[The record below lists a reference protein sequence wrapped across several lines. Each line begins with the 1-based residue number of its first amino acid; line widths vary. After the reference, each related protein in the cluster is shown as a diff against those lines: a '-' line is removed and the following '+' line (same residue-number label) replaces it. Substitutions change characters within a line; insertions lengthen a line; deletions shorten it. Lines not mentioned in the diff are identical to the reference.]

1 MYHQMSQS
9 WVALYTKPNQE
20 GIALENVR
28 RQSYNA
34 YCPMIVRTV
43 RHARR
48 TKKVKR
54 PLFSG
59 YVFVGLDTEVDQWR
73 PLLSTRGVQSL
84 VCFGSHPGELPSGF
98 VEQLQEY
105 EKSGVLEALATPDFK
120 PGDLVSICDGPF
132 RDFIAR
138 VVSHS
143 DNERVWLL
151 LDMMGREVKCQQ
163 PVSVLERHEG

>member
-1 MYHQMSQS
+1 MSQS

-28 RQSYNA
+28 RQSYQA
-34 YCPMIVRTV
+34 YCPMITKTV

-48 TKKVKR
+48 SKVVRR

-59 YVFVGLDTEVDQWR
+59 YVFVGLDTEIDQWR

-84 VCFGSHPGELPSGF
+84 VCFGNNPGQLPRGF
-98 VEQLQEY
+98 IEQLQDY
-105 EKSGVLEALATPDFK
+105 EKSGVLDELAKPDFQ
-120 PGDLVSICDGPF
+120 PGDQVTICEGPF

-163 PVSVLERHEG
+163 PVSSLERRSG